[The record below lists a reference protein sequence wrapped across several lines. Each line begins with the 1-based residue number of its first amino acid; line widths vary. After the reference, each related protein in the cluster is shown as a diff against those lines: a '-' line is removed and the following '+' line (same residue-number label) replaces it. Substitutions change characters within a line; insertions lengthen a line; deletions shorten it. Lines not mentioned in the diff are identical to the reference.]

1 MEWWSNGIDS
11 PLQRSGLHMAA
22 DRYKSET
29 VKQLVAAVTV
39 ASGVSQPD
47 AAILADALVDADVH
61 GTSTH
66 GVSRLN
72 IYIRRIQKG
81 LINPKAKL
89 VVERQRGGTLAV
101 DAANGLGQVQAVK
114 TLEILVPMAKKNGVA
129 AATIRNSQHF
139 GALSYYCN
147 KAAAQDMI
155 LFATT
160 NCEPA
165 MSPEGACQAYF
176 GTNPLAASFPTGK
189 GWPVKIDL
197 ATSIV
202 ARGNIIAAQ
211 KRGQPV
217 PPGWALTVDGEPTT
231 DAAAALAGTVLT
243 MAGHKGYAL
252 ALMVEVLSG
261 VLSGAAIGPAIGP
274 MYKNMDRK
282 QDVGHFFCL
291 LDIAAF
297 MDVTEFK
304 RRMDKAIDDI
314 KSCRKRPGVN
324 EILVPGERSHRKAQQ
339 SRKQGIFLEEATR
352 KELKLLCEDLGVKF
366 TIEPAAVSRQTA
378 VRCRPEKMHHHAR
391 FPTAS
396 GLAERSSVESFKC
409 ACG

>member
-1 MEWWSNGIDS
+1 MTPDRHS
-11 PLQRSGLHMAA
+11 PEQVRP
-22 DRYKSET
+22 
-29 VKQLVAAVTV
+29 LVAAIAA
-39 ASGVSQPD
+39 ASGVRKPD

-89 VVERQRGGTLAV
+89 VIEMRRGSTLAV
-101 DAANGLGQVQAVK
+101 DAGNGLGQVQAVK
-114 TLEILVPMAKKNGVA
+114 TLEKLIPKAKRNGIA

-147 KAAAQDMI
+147 RAAAQDMI
-155 LFATT
+155 LFAMSG
-160 NCEPA
+160 CEPA
-165 MSPEGACQAYF
+165 MSPEGACQAFF

-189 GWPVKIDL
+189 GFPVKVDL
-197 ATSIV
+197 ATSVV
-202 ARGNIIAAQ
+202 ARGNLIAAQ
-211 KRGQPV
+211 KRGQPI
-217 PPGWALTVDGEPTT
+217 PLGWALTPDGEPTT

-252 ALMVEVLSG
+252 ALMVEIFSS
-261 VLSGAAIGPAIGP
+261 VLSGAAVGPAIGS

-297 MDVTEFK
+297 MDMADFK
-304 RRMDKAIDDI
+304 LRLDQAIDDI
-314 KSCRKRPGVN
+314 KACRKRPGVT
-324 EILVPGERSHRKAQQ
+324 EILIPGERSHQRAQQ
-339 SRKQGIFLEEATR
+339 NRKQGISLDEATR
-352 KELKLLCEDLGVKF
+352 KELKTLCEELGVKF
-366 TIEPAAVSRQTA
+366 S
-378 VRCRPEKMHHHAR
+378 
-391 FPTAS
+391 
-396 GLAERSSVESFKC
+396 LD
-409 ACG
+409 